1 VGVAG
6 IGRAEQCP
14 ATACTLS
21 ADMYM
26 YMYALLWLHRGIGG
40 VSGNAQSLT
49 TYIQRREDE
58 IRRG

>member
-1 VGVAG
+1 
-6 IGRAEQCP
+6 
-14 ATACTLS
+14 
-21 ADMYM
+21 M